1 MRLVDDHGSGSVLAM
16 AILGGVGVLLT
27 LLVPLYVG
35 LGIRESVG
43 DAADA
48 AALAAADVAAGISPG
63 SPCAVAAEIVT
74 ANHARLEGCAVD
86 GLVVTVSASDGF
98 LGISLRANATAG
110 PPVVGT
116 N

>member
-1 MRLVDDHGSGSVLAM
+1 MKPVNDDGSGSILAI
-16 AILGGVGVLLT
+16 AILGSVGAALT

-35 LGIRESVG
+35 LGIRESVA

-63 SPCAVAAEIVT
+63 SPCTVAAEV
-74 ANHARLEGCAVD
+74 AVGNRARLERCAVD
-86 GLVVTVSASDGF
+86 GLVVTVSASERF
-98 LGISLRANATAG
+98 LGISLRASATAG